1 MFFLASKLLSF
12 VFDPLWLS
20 LMLLALAGC
29 LRPKR
34 PKAATKAFFLG
45 LAILYLAS
53 TEIVVRCLML
63 PLELQYQRS
72 ASVPEGDAII
82 VLGGSVDLHH
92 CTPGHPEMQAASD
105 RFMDGVLLAKALPQA
120 TLIFCGGTAQILA
133 RGGAREA
140 PMLKELAMQFGVPNE
155 QIVAEDQSRNTR
167 ENAVEAQ
174 RILSQSGARKP
185 ILVTSAYHM
194 PRAMACFRK
203 VGLEPIPYPTDF
215 KSKPEPFGLPD
226 LVPSTSNLDNSNRA
240 IREYVGASMYRI
252 KGYT

>member
-1 MFFLASKLLSF
+1 MFFLASKLLGF

-53 TEIVVRCLML
+53 TEIVVRGLML
-63 PLELQYQRS
+63 PLELQYQRP
-72 ASVPEGDAII
+72 ATIPEGDAII
-82 VLGGSVDLHH
+82 VLGGSVDLRH
-92 CTPGHPEMQAASD
+92 CTPGHVEMQAAAD
-105 RFMDGVLLAKALPQA
+105 RFVDGVLLAKALPQA
-120 TLIFCGGTAQILA
+120 TLIFSGGTAEIFD
-133 RGGAREA
+133 RGAREA
-140 PMLKELAMQFGVPNE
+140 PMLKELAMQLGIPNE
-155 QIVAEDQSRNTR
+155 QIVAEVQSRNTR
-167 ENAVEAQ
+167 ENALEAQ

-203 VGLEPIPYPTDF
+203 IGLEPIPYPTDF

-226 LVPSTSNLDNSNRA
+226 LVPSTGNLDNSNRA
-240 IREYVGASMYRI
+240 IREYVGAIMYRI